1 MKEGTK
7 DETIQQEEHA
17 KEHQKQ
23 PYTTPQ
29 LSAYGTVEKLTQ
41 ALGSGM
47 KDGLTGSLL
56 L

>member
-7 DETIQQEEHA
+7 DETIQQEEYA
-17 KEHQKQ
+17 KDHQKQ

-29 LSAYGTVEKLTQ
+29 LTVHGTVEKLTL
-41 ALGSGM
+41 ALGSGT